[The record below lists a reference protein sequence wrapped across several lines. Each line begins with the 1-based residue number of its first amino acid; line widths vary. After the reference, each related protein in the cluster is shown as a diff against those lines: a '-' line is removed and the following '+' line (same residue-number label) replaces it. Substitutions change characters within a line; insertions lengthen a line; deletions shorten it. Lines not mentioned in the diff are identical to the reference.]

1 METNNSN
8 IENKEIVIIAKN
20 EKIAKQILTAK
31 ATKKIAEQKTDKANL
46 DFSILKKSKST
57 RSHHYDKIL
66 KNLQTKE
73 GKEFFS
79 AILSEEQIKHIL
91 SDKDN
96 FLKSGTDRYSDFYTE
111 KKKIRVFWQDLNKL
125 LKNTKDSAILQKGN
139 AILKSFDKYTN

>member
-1 METNNSN
+1 M
-8 IENKEIVIIAKN
+8 
-20 EKIAKQILTAK
+20 
-31 ATKKIAEQKTDKANL
+31 
-46 DFSILKKSKST
+46 
-57 RSHHYDKIL
+57 
-66 KNLQTKE
+66 QTKE